1 MIYLDNSATTKPYN
15 EVINTFTEVATT
27 YFGNPSSLH
36 SLGVKAERLLTEA
49 RKRMATTLSVD
60 SDEIIFTS
68 GGTEGNNIALK
79 GTAYA
84 RKNRGRHLITTRV
97 EHASVLKVFEELE
110 MDGFEVSYLD
120 VDSLGKIKL
129 EDLYSEIR
137 NDTIL
142 VSIHHVNNETGA
154 IQPIE
159 EIGKVL
165 NEYRT
170 IYFHVDHVQG
180 LSKVPLD
187 LTEAKV
193 DLCTGSAHKI
203 HGLKGSGFLYIRKG
217 LNIKA
222 LTHGGSQEF
231 GLRTGTENVA
241 GIVAMAKALRL
252 VEEKRVELNQSL
264 YKLRE
269 EFINRLKTIEEVV
282 INSPTDG
289 APHIVNFSVL
299 SLKPE
304 VIVQALAEKEIYV
317 STKSACSSKASEP
330 SHVLKGMGFSDERA
344 NSAIRV
350 SFSYETTN
358 LEVEHLVHQL
368 RIIIPELLEV
378 IRP

>member
-1 MIYLDNSATTKPYN
+1 MIYLDNSATTKPYK
-15 EVINTFTEVATT
+15 EVIHTFTEVATT

-36 SLGVKAERLLTEA
+36 TLGVEAERLLTEA
-49 RKRMATTLSVD
+49 RKRIAATLNVGG
-60 SDEIIFTS
+60 DEIIFTS
-68 GGTEGNNIALK
+68 GGTEGNNIAIK

-84 RKNRGRHLITTRV
+84 RKKRGKHLITTRV

-110 MDGFEVSYLD
+110 MDGFEVLYLD
-120 VDSLGKIKL
+120 VDSQGKIRL
-129 EDLYSEIR
+129 EDLYSAIR

-165 NEYRT
+165 DQFRT

-187 LTEAKV
+187 LKKARI

-203 HGLKGSGFLYIRKG
+203 HGLKGSGFLFIRKG

-231 GLRTGTENVA
+231 GFRTGTENVA
-241 GIVAMAKALRL
+241 GIVAMTKALRI

-264 YKLRE
+264 YKLRQE
-269 EFINRLKTIEEVV
+269 LINNLKTIDKVI
-282 INSPTDG
+282 INSPADG

-330 SHVLKGMGFSDERA
+330 SHVLVGMGFSEERA

-350 SFSYETTN
+350 SFSYETTKS
-358 LEVEHLVHQL
+358 EIEHLVHQL